1 MNRIPHYSTT
11 RRLCHCL
18 RGCVNGNAKKEEEEV
33 LLLVASC
40 SSQQIGHLCHVKGES
55 NKKKCWGTDWH
66 CRKWNTI
73 KRGRKHSNTTLQGS
87 GANKVPTHRKL
98 RTETCRVA
106 GRPGIEMNGRCVESA
121 AAASSSGESQ
131 HIWWLQITFHLYS
144 HFIPFNSQILFTF
157 SPHLARPLNR
167 LNHIV

>member
-18 RGCVNGNAKKEEEEV
+18 RGCVNGNAKKEEVEV

-55 NKKKCWGTDWH
+55 NKKSVEVLEDWH

-106 GRPGIEMNGRCVESA
+106 GRHWNERTVCGI
-121 AAASSSGESQ
+121 SSSKIIIRWISAHLMTPNYFPFIFPFHPFQ
-131 HIWWLQITFHLYS
+131 FPDTFHVLS
-144 HFIPFNSQILFTF
+144 TF
-157 SPHLARPLNR
+157 GTT
-167 LNHIV
+167 IK